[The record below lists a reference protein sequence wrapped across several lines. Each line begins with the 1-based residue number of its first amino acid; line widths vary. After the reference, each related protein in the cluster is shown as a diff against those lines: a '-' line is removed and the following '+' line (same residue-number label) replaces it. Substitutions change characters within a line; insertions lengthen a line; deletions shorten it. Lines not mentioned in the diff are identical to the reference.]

1 MITLRTR
8 NIVLIAIIAALVTT
22 SSVAR
27 AVEPTLS
34 DVATC
39 NEQAAQRTTGSA
51 LPAPRGKLRASPPPA
66 QGQSGLAAGEKTDP
80 TGSFITQAPDP
91 LLRGMNAERAEDPEY
106 RAAYREC
113 MRARSAR

>member
-8 NIVLIAIIAALVTT
+8 NMVLVAMIAALVAP

-39 NEQAAQRTTGSA
+39 NEQATQRTTGSA
-51 LPAPRGKLRASPPPA
+51 LPAPRGKLRASPPAA
-66 QGQSGLAAGEKTDP
+66 QSQSGLTAGEKTDP

-91 LLRGMNAERAEDPEY
+91 LLRGMDAERAEDPEY
-106 RAAYREC
+106 RAAYRDC
-113 MRARSAR
+113 MRERSAR

>member
-8 NIVLIAIIAALVTT
+8 HAVLVAMIAALVTT
-22 SSVAR
+22 SGVAR

-51 LPAPRGKLRASPPPA
+51 LPAPRGKLPASPPPA
-66 QGQSGLAAGEKTDP
+66 QSQGGLAAGEKTDP
-80 TGSFITQAPDP
+80 TGSFIAQAPDP
-91 LLRGMNAERAEDPEY
+91 LVRGMSAERAEDPEY

-113 MRARSAR
+113 MRVRSAR